1 MKLAQFQI
9 KANEIGGIVFKSSK
23 YVFGI
28 ANSFWSFAVK
38 VFMECRNPEVCF
50 HEIISQEQCMYVDL
64 DLKRKDCL
72 CFPIDVTRYS
82 KEMVREFLDLMKW
95 GFEMYLNVP
104 FNLDHVTIGDSS
116 ATEKVSFHVSLY
128 DEVHA

>member
-50 HEIISQEQCMYVDL
+50 YEIISQEQCMYVDL

-82 KEMVREFLDLMKW
+82 KEMVREFLDLLKW

-128 DEVHA
+128 DEVQA

>member
-72 CFPIDVTRYS
+72 CFPKDVTRYS
-82 KEMVREFLDLMKW
+82 KEMVREFLDLLKW